1 MKKVFGIV
9 LGLTLLSTFALA
21 PALAVV
27 KPGAVLPAL
36 SLPDASGQ
44 SHHLAGLTRG
54 KVALLVYWS
63 ISCQHCREEMP
74 HLLDLAKKLA
84 GNPFVLLLVNADGP
98 AMAPAVRN
106 YAQINSLPGPI
117 LMDIGPK
124 DSQPF
129 ADAFDCIATPTILV
143 LDKTGKL
150 THAQEVR
157 ANMKKLTAAI
167 EAAF

>member
-1 MKKVFGIV
+1 MKTVSC
-9 LGLTLLSTFALA
+9 LALSLTLLLTFSFA

-27 KPGAVLPAL
+27 KPGALLPAL
-36 SLPDASGQ
+36 SLPDAAGQ
-44 SHHLAGLTRG
+44 GHDLAGLTRG
-54 KVALLVYWS
+54 KVSLLVYWS

-98 AMAPAVRN
+98 AMAPAVQN
-106 YAQINSLPGPI
+106 YAQINRLPGPF

-129 ADAFDCIATPTILV
+129 ADAFDCMATPTILV

-150 THAQEVR
+150 IHAQEVKADMR
-157 ANMKKLTAAI
+157 KLTAAI
-167 EAAF
+167 ESAF